1 MPGLAMSS
9 RNTYL
14 TEKAKKQAE
23 AISVALKDVADGISG
38 RSDEFTPA
46 IGAHMAQGWVGFIKR
61 CIELSGGKVGCRI
74 ASERRWK
81 GPWKNW

>member
-1 MPGLAMSS
+1 MSS

-38 RSDEFTPA
+38 RSDEFTPRL
-46 IGAHMAQGWVGFIKR
+46 GRTWR
-61 CIELSGGKVGCRI
+61 KVGL
-74 ASERRWK
+74 
-81 GPWKNW
+81 GL